1 MICDFQLVFYIHRY
15 LIDKSAMKPT
25 LPDGLIRIE
34 TLFELDD
41 SVIVGIVLV
50 VQNENDRDSRNKI
63 AMF

>member
-1 MICDFQLVFYIHRY
+1 MR
-15 LIDKSAMKPT
+15 PT

-41 SVIVGIVLV
+41 SVIAGIVLV
-50 VQNENDRDSRNKI
+50 VKIENHPDLRNEI

>member
-1 MICDFQLVFYIHRY
+1 
-15 LIDKSAMKPT
+15 MKPT